1 MRKINVLYIMR
12 GGDLYGDNRS
22 MLQTILSIRDYVNP
36 FVCMV
41 NDGLVGEELR
51 KNAISYKIIANIMAP
66 QSYDIGNRN
75 YFNRFLHFPF
85 YLMKSIITY
94 FQLLKVAS
102 HFKPDIV
109 SSNLSFIYAG
119 VYLSRTIKVPH
130 VWHLREYVDKD
141 HNKQLPRKKFFEANI
156 KKSHCIAVSKGV
168 FEYRNLSYNKDT
180 YIYNGVFSVCN
191 MPCYELLKEDYFL
204 YLGRI
209 TEAKG
214 VSEMIHSFV
223 NFCKDN
229 NTTNLII
236 VGGGEPKYITK
247 IKTILCEGN
256 ALQRVQFL
264 PFHKDVRPL
273 LTKAKALI
281 VPSFFEAYGRITP
294 EALLCGCFV
303 IGRNTGGTKEIL
315 RNINAGILFDNEEE
329 LTKSMIRVAQMSNDE
344 LCDINKLA
352 MEKSTK
358 YYTCEINASN
368 MIKFYQRILSSQKF

>member
-1 MRKINVLYIMR
+1 MRKINILYILR
-12 GGDLYGDNRS
+12 GGDLYRDNRS

-51 KNAISYKIIANIMAP
+51 KNAIPYKIIANTMAP
-66 QSYDIGNRN
+66 RSYDIGSLNHL
-75 YFNRFLHFPF
+75 LHFPF
-85 YLMKSIITY
+85 YVLKSIITY

-119 VYLSRTIKVPH
+119 VYLSKTIKVPH

-141 HNKQLPRKKFFEANI
+141 HNKQLPRKRFFETNI

-168 FEYRNLSYNKDT
+168 FEYRNLSYDKDA
-180 YIYNGVFSVCN
+180 YIYNGVFSTSDI
-191 MPCYELLKEDYFL
+191 PCYDSLKEDYFL

-214 VSEMIHSFV
+214 VTEMIRGFMK
-223 NFCKDN
+223 FCNQNKN
-229 NTTNLII
+229 INLVIA
-236 VGGGEPKYITK
+236 GEGTPKYLAK
-247 IKTILCEGN
+247 IKAILCEGN

-264 PFHKDVRPL
+264 PFHKDIRPL

-315 RNINAGILFDNEEE
+315 ENVNAGILFNNEEE
-329 LTKSMIRVAQMSNDE
+329 LTQSMMRVAQMSNDE
-344 LCDINKLA
+344 LCNINKSA
-352 MEKSTK
+352 MDKAAK
-358 YYTCEINASN
+358 YYTCEENASY
-368 MIKFYQRILSSQKF
+368 MVKFYQKVLNSQKL